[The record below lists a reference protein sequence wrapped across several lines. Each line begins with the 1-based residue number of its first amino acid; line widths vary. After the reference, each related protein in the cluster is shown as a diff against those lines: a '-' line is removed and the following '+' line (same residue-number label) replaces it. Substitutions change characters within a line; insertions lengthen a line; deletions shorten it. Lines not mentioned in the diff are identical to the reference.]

1 LTSLES
7 SEQQREDW
15 PRDGRQRKAACGG
28 LCVLER
34 TTTGKS
40 IVCRHESGTEVAYR
54 GGAWGQASAML
65 MRQKE
70 TLKAQN
76 PGIPVEKFGFFT

>member
-1 LTSLES
+1 MTEGNGKPPEGFAFWSAPPPENPLFAGMSQ
-7 SEQQREDW
+7 EQKLRIV
-15 PRDGRQRKAACGG
+15 AAHG
-28 LCVLER
+28 
-34 TTTGKS
+34 
-40 IVCRHESGTEVAYR
+40 
-54 GGAWGQASAML
+54 GQASGML